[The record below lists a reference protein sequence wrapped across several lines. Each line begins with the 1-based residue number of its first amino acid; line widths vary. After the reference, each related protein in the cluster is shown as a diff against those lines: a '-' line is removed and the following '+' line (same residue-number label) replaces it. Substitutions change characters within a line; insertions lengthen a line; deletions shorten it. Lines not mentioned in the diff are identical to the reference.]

1 MTSLD
6 QYGWQAYRS
15 SHPQPIE
22 MNGLIL
28 GRIVSIKGFKYYA
41 QTENGELETEL
52 SGKLLYSAENTELP
66 KVGDWVSLMAYD
78 TMGYIIDVLP
88 RKNALARRNPG
99 APTQKQILATNI
111 DAAVIVQGLDR
122 EFNIMRL
129 ERYLVQLTAC
139 GIASIVVLNKADLV
153 TDPAAYVDAV
163 EKLQRPCTVQV
174 CSTYTGMGLDAL
186 RQNLLQ
192 PGRTYVMIG
201 SSGVGKSSLL
211 NALMTSVT
219 QAIGSTSE
227 ANKKGRHTTTTR
239 DLFRLPQDSLLID
252 TPGMRE
258 FGLTGDE
265 DAASDDLF
273 PVIQRLAAQ
282 CRFNDC
288 QHVDELGCAVIAAL
302 QHGSLPSEVYDSYV
316 KLKKEQRRFE
326 IDAEEKKRLN
336 KQFGKITREAKNY
349 RKKYKY

>member
-1 MTSLD
+1 MIALD

-15 SHPQPIE
+15 SHPEPLE

-41 QTENGELETEL
+41 QTESGELETEL
-52 SGKLLYSAENTELP
+52 SGKLLYIAENTELP

-78 TMGYIIDVLP
+78 TMGYVIDVLP

-111 DAAVIVQGLDR
+111 DAALIMQGLDR

-129 ERYLVQLTAC
+129 ERCLVQLAAC
-139 GIASIVVLNKADLV
+139 GIASVVVLNKADLV
-153 TDPAAYVDAV
+153 ADPSAYVDAV
-163 EKLQRPCTVQV
+163 EKLQRHCIVQV
-174 CSTYTGMGLDAL
+174 CSTYTGLGLDAL
-186 RQNLLQ
+186 KQNLLQ
-192 PGRTYVMIG
+192 PGNTYVMIG

-211 NALMTSVT
+211 NALMTSAT
-219 QAIGSTSE
+219 QAIGPTSE
-227 ANKKGRHTTTTR
+227 ANKKGKHTTTTR
-239 DLFRLPQDSLLID
+239 DLFRLSQGSLLID

-265 DAASDDLF
+265 DAASEDLF
-273 PVIQRLAAQ
+273 PIIQRLASQ
-282 CRFNDC
+282 CRFSDC
-288 QHVDELGCAVIAAL
+288 QHVDELGCAVMEALHNGTLAA
-302 QHGSLPSEVYDSYV
+302 EVYDSYV

-326 IDAEEKKRLN
+326 INAEEKKRLN

-349 RKKYKY
+349 RKKHKY